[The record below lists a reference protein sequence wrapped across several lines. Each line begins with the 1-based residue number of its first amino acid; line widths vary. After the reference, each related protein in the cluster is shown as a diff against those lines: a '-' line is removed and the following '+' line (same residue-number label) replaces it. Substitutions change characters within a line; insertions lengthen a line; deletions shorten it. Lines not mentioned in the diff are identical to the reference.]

1 MENAM
6 MSQEFIMIVLYLT
19 LIIVVNVQDQEDVKN
34 AFLIMRQIALEDAKN
49 NIKN

>member
-19 LIIVVNVQDQEDVKN
+19 LIIVVNVQDLEDVIN
-34 AFLIMRQIALEDAKN
+34 AFLIMR
-49 NIKN
+49 